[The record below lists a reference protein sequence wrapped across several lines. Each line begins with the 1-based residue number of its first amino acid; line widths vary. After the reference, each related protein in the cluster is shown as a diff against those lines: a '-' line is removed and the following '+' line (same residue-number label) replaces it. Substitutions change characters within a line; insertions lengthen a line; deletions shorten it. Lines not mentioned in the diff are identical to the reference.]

1 MGGGDSGRFAY
12 EIVTYKKIHNAL
24 DISIK
29 NGIKDRKYEQ
39 CWCIVLYPKSMGSL
53 DPSNRCNARS
63 SEFVKSAKSKLQR
76 IFASF

>member
-1 MGGGDSGRFAY
+1 MGGDSGRFAY

-39 CWCIVLYPKSMGSL
+39 CWYIVLHPKSMGSL
-53 DPSNRCNARS
+53 SPSHRCTARD
-63 SEFVKSAKSKLQR
+63 SEIIRLFKMAVIYKKKT
-76 IFASF
+76 